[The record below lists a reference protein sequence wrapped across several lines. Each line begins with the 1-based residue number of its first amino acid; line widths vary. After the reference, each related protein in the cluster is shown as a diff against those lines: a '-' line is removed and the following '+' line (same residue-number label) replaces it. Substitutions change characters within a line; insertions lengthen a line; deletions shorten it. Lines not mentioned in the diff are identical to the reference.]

1 MDLQE
6 KLKALE
12 SQLEEIRNMFFKVT
26 GGIELTKALMKE
38 EEEEKAKPKEPK
50 EEPKKGK

>member
-12 SQLEEIRNMFFKVT
+12 SQLEEIRNMFFKVS
-26 GGIELTKALMKE
+26 GGIELTKTLIKE
-38 EEEEKAKPKEPK
+38 EEEEKAKPKE
-50 EEPKKGK
+50 EPKKGK